1 MIRFLLLCVSLFS
14 TSAFAQDGVLI
25 RCGASE
31 GRGYF
36 FHEPVGNPEGPEW
49 SDDALSNGKIILVK
63 LGEEWDIQFDDSVGA
78 YSYRQ
83 DGGTVILLGQTEKFI
98 MIGAFFNS
106 SYADIYTFDFDKRE
120 VAWTSS
126 KIGGPISKAA
136 VYRAQCE

>member
-1 MIRFLLLCVSLFS
+1 M
-14 TSAFAQDGVLI
+14 
-25 RCGASE
+25 
-31 GRGYF
+31 
-36 FHEPVGNPEGPEW
+36 
-49 SDDALSNGKIILVK
+49 SNGKIILVK

-83 DGGTVILLGQTEKFI
+83 DGGTVILLGQTAKFI

-136 VYRAQCE
+136 VYRAPCE